1 MSENSGDR
9 AWLVTWE
16 NATQDNRSVELVLP
30 DEVPVERVKWLV
42 QELYVAKTASDA
54 EKHDSGLYR
63 RVAYPAEISKT
74 KRGNDHIVC
83 GHNPYLLARR
93 VECLSLQKDEDV
105 EGSECLVWTE
115 LH

>member
-1 MSENSGDR
+1 MPENSGNS

-16 NATQDNRSVELVLP
+16 NAGQDNRSVELVLP
-30 DEVPVERVKWLV
+30 DELPVERVKWLV
-42 QELYVAKTASDA
+42 QELYLAKTASDA
-54 EKHDSGLYR
+54 EKHDSGLNR

-93 VECLSLQKDEDV
+93 VEGLSLQTDDDGERA
-105 EGSECLVWTE
+105 EYLVWTE

>member
-1 MSENSGDR
+1 MPENSGDR

-16 NATQDNRSVELVLP
+16 YAGQDNRSVELVLP
-30 DEVPVERVKWLV
+30 DELPVEQVNWLV
-42 QELYVAKTASDA
+42 QELYLAKTASEA

-74 KRGNDHIVC
+74 KRDNDHIVC

-93 VECLSLQKDEDV
+93 VEGVSLQADEDE
-105 EGSECLVWTE
+105 EGTEYLVWAE

>member
-42 QELYVAKTASDA
+42 QELYLAKTASDA

-93 VECLSLQKDEDV
+93 VEGLSLQTNEDV
-105 EGSECLVWTE
+105 EGSERLVWTE